1 MHLRFT
7 PIKNYVSTAEAVIN
21 HAGLRAA
28 IKPVR
33 TKPFDADTDLP
44 NENPL
49 GTVPTLV
56 LEDGESLF
64 GGLVLYEYVDSIGN
78 GPSLYAKTG
87 KARFTMLRQAWM
99 ADGLFDSFVKLIIEG
114 WEKKESHRA
123 AYVARTWSKVVRC
136 LDWFERDAPGFSRE
150 LDIAQVRAVGAIS
163 FVELKMGLV
172 GEAIDSIDPKYDWRT
187 GRPNLARWYD
197 GVKSKPCFTQ
207 PLIPWDQ
214 I

>member
-21 HAGLRAA
+21 HAGLRDA
-28 IKPVR
+28 ITPVR
-33 TKPFDADTDLP
+33 TKPFDAATDLP

-56 LEDGESLF
+56 LDTGESLF
-64 GGLVLYEYVDSIGN
+64 GGLVLYEFIDSIGK

-87 KARFTMLRQAWM
+87 PARFTMLRQAWM
-99 ADGLFDSFVKLIIEG
+99 ADGLFDSFVKLIIES
-114 WEKKESHRA
+114 WEPKESHRA
-123 AYVARTWSKVVRC
+123 PYISRTWNKVVRC
-136 LDWFERDAPGFSRE
+136 LDWFERDAPTFSDA

-172 GEAIDSIDPKYDWRT
+172 GDAIEAVDPRYDWRD
-187 GRPNLARWYD
+187 GRPQLAHWYER
-197 GVKSKPCFTQ
+197 VKDKPCFTQ

>member
-21 HAGLRAA
+21 HAGLRDA

-33 TKPFDADTDLP
+33 TKPFDAETDLP
-44 NENPL
+44 SENPL

-56 LEDGESLF
+56 LDSGESLF
-64 GGLVLYEYVDSIGN
+64 GGLVLYEYIDSIGK

-87 KARFTMLRQAWM
+87 AARFTMLRQAWM

-114 WEKKESHRA
+114 WEPKESHRSH
-123 AYVARTWSKVVRC
+123 YITRQWSKVVRC
-136 LDWFERDAPGFSRE
+136 LDWFERDAPGFARE

-172 GEAIDSIDPKYDWRT
+172 GEAIEAIDPKYDWRA

-197 GVKSKPCFTQ
+197 GVKNLPCFTE